1 MPKMTENA
9 NECSE
14 PLQRVQVVSSVSMDA
29 VETMPQDREEQLV
42 RYRLSFL
49 RANLII

>member
-9 NECSE
+9 NQCSE
-14 PLQRVQVVSSVSMDA
+14 PLQRVQVVSSVNMDA
-29 VETMPQDREEQLV
+29 VETMPHDQEEQQV

-49 RANLII
+49 RADLII